1 MATDHNFKVKNG
13 LTVQGETLVVNH
25 TGDLSGTQV
34 YIKRLDGNNNLQR
47 WGEGTS
53 GQSTYRFR
61 IDQNFIFIGNS
72 GSGDTIQI
80 RSDNGAITTPGNI
93 TISSNSTGLITRQIL
108 ARDTNGLSLK
118 TTGGTEALAI
128 NNSANATFAGTI
140 ASGAINASGQI
151 TQTVAGSNYFRSIAS
166 SSGNAGLYMQ
176 NTARNWF
183 VLNNSAGTFEIYDGT
198 ASATRMSI
206 NTSGNTTFS
215 GTISSGALT
224 SSGTITS
231 TDGSGTLVIS
241 GDSSSNNYLAS
252 AGEFRFRPSGTTVNK
267 FVIGSNGNLT
277 TAGTISSG
285 AISSGAITS
294 TGTSTFD
301 RITDSNRKGRYTS
314 ISGSSGDW
322 FPILQLSDSG
332 NGPVTVQMNTYA
344 HSTVTFVAGHGY
356 TASNSAYLTVLGANY
371 NANSGYANVSGLR
384 IKSNGLVEAK
394 LVWSSGPTVDIDITV
409 TDANQGT
416 IQFPSSL
423 ATTTDTNNV
432 QDSHE
437 WTDTGRFGARKVN
450 ALSSILLGG
459 TEIVNS
465 SRNLTNIGTISSGA
479 LTVTSSDTS
488 TFAGTDY
495 LNINANVGNVN
506 TNGSHGLHI
515 GWNKSNGG
523 REINMIFDG
532 GTTQADTEMIFTST
546 DGTNYS
552 DIFQI
557 NGAGNVDIKN
567 GGLRIGTTTV
577 IDSSRNL
584 SNIASLT
591 SSGRIMTT
599 QESANS
605 LKSRFL
611 MGKDTGNTNDGDLY
625 INYGT
630 SHDVYIGAGGGSSD
644 LVTFGHI
651 QQQNAKELRGKDTS
665 GNVKTLVRVNGSN
678 ELEYGWSG
686 AGPVKFMGGGSYTER
701 MRVHTNGNIGIGT
714 TSPGSKLHIA
724 SGAAPADDL
733 TLLTLENGNSTGDIG
748 TPDTFIDFKFTD
760 ANSNVTPQ
768 ARIGAH
774 AGDGTDANAQVLE
787 GKGYLTFHTSNT
799 TNTSGT
805 EAPPERVRI
814 THDGKVGIGTSSPGT
829 ELEIGNSSASPTL
842 TLNKSATGESAIDFD
857 NGGNIKAK
865 IALNSAETLQFKTGG
880 SSALRMQITEA
891 GVISFGNNAYSFPT
905 SDGSNGQVLQT
916 DGSGNLTFATV
927 SGGGNATTLDSVA
940 ASNYARTDIAET
952 FGNDVSIGTS
962 GSDTELNV
970 KYGQIV
976 GGFGARTT
984 GGTTDWNHSTNA
996 RSGNGRTLLLGN
1008 ATNGPGSSHYYHPFT
1023 FEYAAYNSG
1032 NNMTQLAIPYSEG
1045 RMWFRSRYSNNWTGW
1060 REIWN
1065 SANDGAG
1072 SGLDADNLDGYTWGS
1087 YTKSVA
1093 SNNFLVEAGD
1103 GKGLRFWNG
1112 QDSYSIYMSQD
1123 GASGAGRVFGDTTS
1137 DYNMYFRMTAGTNRG
1152 FAFQSGTSTPHTGID
1167 STGNLRAGGVISSG
1181 NKQAINCAHWGQSG
1195 TSTGAIK
1202 ITLPGAPGSVYS
1214 MPIIEVAT
1222 YDYSSK
1228 AHVIYRISGHNWSTP
1243 SNWYQSRV
1251 TAEGGPPLTVRL
1263 GRDGTNNYVIIIG
1276 DTNTSWSYGHATVSL
1291 LAHPSFYNTA
1301 QNFTSGWGI
1310 SQVTSLPTEVTVQSV
1325 GKLWHS
1331 LNDGS
1336 GSGLDADTL
1345 DGVQAS
1351 SFLRSDAT
1359 DSASGTLN
1367 LTGRVNIGDNLTRPA
1382 ALNSDSA
1389 AHLKVGASD
1398 VHLYVASLN
1407 STGGYK
1413 VAVQAARDTDFASFT
1428 LNLQSNGGGLQRGG
1442 NTVWDAGNDG
1452 SGSGLDADTL
1462 DGVQLANIART
1473 DTAETFTSNVGVE
1486 GNLYIGPG
1494 SNDGR
1499 FFSDTSGRT
1508 AFADGDFY
1516 IQNSV
1521 TNSYNYATNQY
1532 IGDSSGDNI
1541 YFRGNVLSGTGWSI
1555 NGAGKFSTRD
1565 IQLEGGYVLMRS
1577 THQSGHMEGGHNNI
1591 GNTST
1596 KTSPIYTIG
1605 SSYNPNEST
1614 LGNMYGIGYSHINA
1628 SFINVTG
1635 GSGWGMYVASDG
1647 DARIFLDAENGTV
1660 HIPSNGAYRVGS
1672 NIVWHAG
1679 NDGAGS
1685 GLDAD
1690 LFEGQQGTYYH
1701 SQGSTGLAGANR
1713 ISSTTDFNNSLP
1725 SGFYQ
1730 SSNASN
1736 MPGSSWHNML
1746 NVRHSNTANDHGF
1759 QLSMSYYN
1767 NDLYSRSYQGGSGS
1781 NNGNFQSWAKQWSV
1795 LNDGAGSGLD
1805 ADLLD
1810 GQQGS
1815 YYYPTSGGAFTGAT
1829 THPTILFSGVG
1840 GNSGNGISS
1849 YGLYQ
1854 EAGAWSNPFPDLI
1867 LGYHTGV
1874 KIGGYFGYNGT
1885 RFYNDHPDRS
1895 GATEIF
1901 SIGKGDNHARL
1912 AGSCKL
1918 LFNNSSIY
1926 GIGAGGHNYNSGYFD
1941 TLESGSS
1948 SDPLELVY
1956 YQGNRVNIGNG
1967 GGTKPLGCSQVI
1979 FGNTTSRSI
1988 SHGVGNNSA
1997 NAVLING
2004 NWNAFE
2010 CMGRVIDVT
2019 GSNCHF
2025 MDGYGSTNHAS
2036 HYLSIGAN
2044 NGGSG
2049 GLSYMIVG
2057 TTLRVSG
2064 DVIAYY
2070 SDGRLKQNV
2079 KEIPNALDIVKNIR
2093 GVTYEWNKLSES
2105 VWSKKEGDKDFGL
2118 ISQEVE
2124 AVFPMGVVVQGGT
2137 DVNREMGY
2145 ADPESENYD
2154 PLHDGT
2160 KDEVD
2165 YKTVKY
2171 DKMVAVAIQAI
2182 KEQQVMIEEL
2192 QEEIKE
2198 LKKCITK

>member
-13 LTVQGETLVVNH
+13 LTVQGSTLVVNS
-25 TGDLSGTQV
+25 TENLSGTQV
-34 YIKRLDGNNNLQR
+34 YIKKLDANTNLQR

-61 IDQNFIFIGNS
+61 IDQDFKFIANS
-72 GSGDTIQI
+72 GSTDVFTLF
-80 RSDNGAITTPGNI
+80 SNTGNI
-93 TISSNSTGLITRQIL
+93 TTAGSITFNNNSVGVITRQIL

-118 TTGGTEALAI
+118 TTGGTEALSI

-140 ASGAINASGQI
+140 
-151 TQTVAGSNYFRSIAS
+151 
-166 SSGNAGLYMQ
+166 
-176 NTARNWF
+176 
-183 VLNNSAGTFEIYDGT
+183 
-198 ASATRMSI
+198 
-206 NTSGNTTFS
+206 
-215 GTISSGALT
+215 
-224 SSGTITS
+224 
-231 TDGSGTLVIS
+231 
-241 GDSSSNNYLAS
+241 
-252 AGEFRFRPSGTTVNK
+252 
-267 FVIGSNGNLT
+267 
-277 TAGTISSG
+277 
-285 AISSGAITS
+285 SSGAITARADTDALFVKSVTNQNAAEIAFSSQGPS
-294 TGTSTFD
+294 TYAQIGRVSYQHGDTLAYGGTDVFTLGSTESSL
-301 RITDSNRKGRYTS
+301 RILADGLLMFKDG
-314 ISGSSGDW
+314 IAIKPSSGT
-322 FPILQLSDSG
+322 G
-332 NGPVTVQMNTYA
+332 
-344 HSTVTFVAGHGY
+344 AG
-356 TASNSAYLTVLGANY
+356 TT
-371 NANSGYANVSGLR
+371 
-384 IKSNGLVEAK
+384 I
-394 LVWSSGPTVDIDITV
+394 VD
-409 TDANQGT
+409 
-416 IQFPSSL
+416 
-423 ATTTDTNNV
+423 
-432 QDSHE
+432 
-437 WTDTGRFGARKVN
+437 
-450 ALSSILLGG
+450 
-459 TEIVNS
+459 S

-479 LTVTSSDTS
+479 ITASGNSTITGSGSSGNAFTVVRGNNGTTQALRVQNAGEVVVGGNYLYAAHTGTAFYSQGQAVFRNGILNDGGDLEVRDNLNITTSGVLKMSGTTVLDTSRNLSNINNITSTSSSGSASIHITSTRPTLGFTDTNSFSDANDIYLVRGTGGNKLQFQYYDDSAGSTTETFNIDSAGFGTFASDIRADGGDYYGDADGGVRYRGYGDTSILTGVNGATYLYAGGSTTVCLTLQSNRTIAPQLAIGQVNNFTTIIDSSRNMSNIGTISSGGHTLTSGNLQIDDDEGRIRFASSLNWDIQPETSDASLRIKTSSSANRVVFLQNTGSGNLNLNVDGLITSSSSNVNGALTVTSGDTS

-495 LNINANVGNVN
+495 LNINANVGGVN

-584 SNIASLT
+584 TNI
-591 SSGRIMTT
+591 
-599 QESANS
+599 SAITA
-605 LKSRFL
+605 
-611 MGKDTGNTNDGDLY
+611 TGNVT
-625 INYGT
+625 
-630 SHDVYIGAGGGSSD
+630 IGS
-644 LVTFGHI
+644 
-651 QQQNAKELRGKDTS
+651 
-665 GNVKTLVRVNGSN
+665 
-678 ELEYGWSG
+678 
-686 AGPVKFMGGGSYTER
+686 
-701 MRVHTNGNIGIGT
+701 
-714 TSPGSKLHIA
+714 
-724 SGAAPADDL
+724 
-733 TLLTLENGNSTGDIG
+733 
-748 TPDTFIDFKFTD
+748 
-760 ANSNVTPQ
+760 
-768 ARIGAH
+768 
-774 AGDGTDANAQVLE
+774 
-787 GKGYLTFHTSNT
+787 
-799 TNTSGT
+799 
-805 EAPPERVRI
+805 
-814 THDGKVGIGTSSPGT
+814 
-829 ELEIGNSSASPTL
+829 SSASPTL
-842 TLNKSATGESAIDFD
+842 TLNKSVTGESAIDFD
-857 NGGNIKAK
+857 NGGSIKAK
-865 IALNSAETLQFKTGG
+865 IALDSAETLQFKTGS

-916 DGSGNLTFATV
+916 DGSGNLSFGTV
-927 SGGGNATTLDSVA
+927 SSGSTNASTLDSLDSTQFLRSDA
-940 ASNYARTDIAET
+940 NDSYAGILNINGMEFRNDSNTARNLRIQANS
-952 FGNDVSIGTS
+952 GAG
-962 GSDTELNV
+962 GSDVGISGFRADGTHGFQIYGDGTNYGFLDANWANWDLKKTKNGQLQIDEGSGLNKV
-970 KYGQIV
+970 
-976 GGFGARTT
+976 
-984 GGTTDWNHSTNA
+984 W
-996 RSGNGRTLLLGN
+996 
-1008 ATNGPGSSHYYHPFT
+1008 
-1023 FEYAAYNSG
+1023 
-1032 NNMTQLAIPYSEG
+1032 
-1045 RMWFRSRYSNNWTGW
+1045 
-1060 REIWN
+1060 
-1065 SANDGAG
+1065 SAGNDGAG
-1072 SGLDADNLDGYTWGS
+1072 SGLDADNLDGSTWSTYKSTGAS
-1087 YTKSVA
+1087 YL
-1093 SNNFLVEAGD
+1093 NIEAGD
-1103 GKGLRFWNG
+1103 GKGIRFWNG
-1112 QDSYSIYMSQD
+1112 SSSYNIYMSQD

-1167 STGNLRAGGVISSG
+1167 STGNLRAGGVISSN

-1228 AHVIYRISGHNWSTP
+1228 AHVIYRISGHNWSTA
-1243 SNWYQSRV
+1243 SNWYNNRV

-1310 SQVTSLPTEVTVQSV
+1310 SQVTSLPTEVTVASV

-1367 LTGRVNIGDNLTRPA
+1367 LNGRVNIGDNLTRPA
-1382 ALNSDSA
+1382 ALNSDSV
-1389 AHLKVGASD
+1389 AHVKIGASD

-1413 VAVQAARDTDFASFT
+1413 VAVQAARDSDFAAFT
-1428 LNLQSNGGGLQRGG
+1428 LNLQSNGGALQRGG

-1462 DGVQLANIART
+1462 DGVQLSSIART
-1473 DTAETFTSNVGVE
+1473 DTAETFTNNVAVE

-1494 SNDGR
+1494 SNDGY
-1499 FFSDTSGRT
+1499 FYSDTNGRT
-1508 AFADGDFY
+1508 AFANGDFY

-1521 TNSYNYATNQY
+1521 GNYYNYATNQY

-1565 IQLEGGYVLMRS
+1565 IQPEAGYVLMRS
-1577 THQSGHMEGGHNNI
+1577 SHQSGHLEGSYNNI
-1591 GNTST
+1591 GGNSA
-1596 KTSPIYTIG
+1596 KTNPIYTIG
-1605 SSYNPNEST
+1605 SAYNPGESS
-1614 LGNMYGIGYSHINA
+1614 LSNMYGIGYAHPNLWG
-1628 SFINVTG
+1628 T
-1635 GSGWGMYVASDG
+1635 GSGKDLDWGLYAVA
-1647 DARIFLDAENGTV
+1647 NGSINFIAAAQGTW
-1660 HIPSNGAYRVGS
+1660 SSGEYSRNG
-1672 NIVWHAG
+1672 NKVWDAG

-1690 LFEGQQGTYYH
+1690 LFEGQQGSYYH
-1701 SQGSTGLAGANR
+1701 SQGSTGLAGVNR
-1713 ISSTTDFNNSLP
+1713 ISSLSNFNNSVP

-1730 SSNASN
+1730 SSSASN

-1767 NDLYSRSYQGGSGS
+1767 NDLYSRSYQGGTGA
-1781 NNGNFQSWAKQWSV
+1781 NNGTFQSWAKQWSV

-1815 YYYPTSGGAFTGAT
+1815 YYYPVSGGAFTGAT
-1829 THPTILFSGVG
+1829 THPVVLFSGVG
-1840 GNSGNGISS
+1840 GNSGNGLSS

-1854 EAGAWSNPFPDLI
+1854 QAGAWSNPFPDLI

-1895 GATEIF
+1895 NASEIF
-1901 SIGKGDNHARL
+1901 SIGNTDNHTRL
-1912 AGSCKL
+1912 AGNCKL
-1918 LFNNSSIY
+1918 YFNGNTSY
-1926 GIGAGGHNYNSGYFD
+1926 GIGAGGHNFNSGYFD
-1941 TLESGSS
+1941 TLESGASG
-1948 SDPLELVY
+1948 DPLELVY
-1956 YQGNRVNIGNG
+1956 YQGNRVNIGSG

-1988 SHGVGNNSA
+1988 SHGVGNGSN
-1997 NAVLING
+1997 NAVKITG
-2004 NWNAFE
+2004 NWDQFE
-2010 CMGRVIDVT
+2010 VMGRVLDVT

-2025 MDGYGSTNHAS
+2025 MDGYGSVNHAS
-2036 HYLSIGAN
+2036 HYFQIGTGGGG
-2044 NGGSG
+2044 NGGLGSFK
-2049 GLSYMIVG
+2049 VG
-2057 TTLRVSG
+2057 CVAHFTN

-2070 SDGRLKQNV
+2070 SDARLKQNV
-2079 KEIPNALDIVKNIR
+2079 KEIPNALGIIKNIR

-2105 VWSKKEGDKDFGL
+2105 VWSKKEGDEDFGL

-2124 AVFPMGVVVQGGT
+2124 AVFPMGVAIQNGT
-2137 DVNREMGY
+2137 DKNRELGY

-2171 DKMVAVAIQAI
+2171 DKMVSVAIQAI
-2182 KEQQVMIEEL
+2182 KEQQEIIETL